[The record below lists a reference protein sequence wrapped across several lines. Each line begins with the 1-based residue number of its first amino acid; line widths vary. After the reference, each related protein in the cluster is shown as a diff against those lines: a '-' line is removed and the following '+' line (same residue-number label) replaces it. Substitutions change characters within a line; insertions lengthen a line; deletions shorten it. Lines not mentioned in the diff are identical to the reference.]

1 MVNLEGLPAP
11 TLFYDI
17 SYEAELKTLQDEF
30 LKLNPSYENLLLESD
45 PVNKLLEVYA
55 YKNVLFKSEVN
66 EKLKQC
72 MLRYST
78 GSNLDNIAA
87 NSVTIRLP
95 NESDESFRYRASIAP
110 EGFTC
115 AGPKGAYEYHALN
128 ISNDVMHAT
137 VLAHT
142 PAQGYVTVVLLSY
155 SNNGEASEELRDIVW
170 NHLDDEK
177 VRPLCDT
184 VHVEKAVF
192 KNVPIQLKVT
202 YFDNANKADVDQRI
216 QESLQYMSRLNH
228 AEQKTKNIFAPGEM
242 LTINQIHERARVF
255 GVQNIEV
262 IAPKVDVTTGIK
274 ECIRISNISIV
285 DGGYYE

>member
-17 SYEAELKTLQDEF
+17 SYEDELQTLQDEF
-30 LKLNPSYENLLLESD
+30 LKLNPNYENLLLESD

-87 NSVTIRLP
+87 NSVTMRLP

-115 AGPKGAYEYHALN
+115 AGPTGAYEYHALKV
-128 ISNDVMHAT
+128 SKDVMHAT

-142 PAQGYVTVVLLSY
+142 PKAGDVTLVILSH
-155 SNNGEASEELRDIVW
+155 SNKGEASAALCQQVLT
-170 NHLDDEK
+170 HLNDEQ

-184 VHVEKAVF
+184 VYVEKARIKDISIIV
-192 KNVPIQLKVT
+192 KAT
-202 YFDNANKADVDQRI
+202 YFEGTDKERANAQILKAL
-216 QESLQYMSRLNH
+216 EYMSELNN
-228 AEQKTKNIFAPGEM
+228 AERKAKDIFKPKEM
-242 LTINQIHERARVF
+242 LTVNQIHQAARVA
-255 GVQNIEV
+255 GIQNIEV
-262 IAPKVDVTTGIK
+262 ISPISDVQPSAK
-274 ECIRISNISIV
+274 ESIRIIKRQV
-285 DGGYYE
+285 MDGGYYE